1 MKNYDPNIW
10 DGIHTVRVTIQLWEY
25 IGHIF
30 KRVGGNCRGRD
41 ILDFDF
47 EYEDADL
54 ENDCQLSFDEKYELF
69 SAVLKN
75 ENGDIMEIEEDAQ
88 FFNNMIVAIEI
99 IDHKMRETEQHERK

>member
-1 MKNYDPNIW
+1 MKSYDPNII

-30 KRVGGNCRGRD
+30 KRTGGNCRGRD

-47 EYEDADL
+47 ECEDADL
-54 ENDCQLSFDEKYELF
+54 ENDCQLAFDEEHELF

-75 ENGDIMEIEEDAQ
+75 ENGDTMEAEEDAQ
-88 FFNNMIVAIEI
+88 FFNDMIVAIEI
-99 IDHKMRETEQHERK
+99 IDHERCG